1 MSKLEIIISLIGA
14 IATIL
19 AGVWWIVSK
28 IFSKGM
34 DKQHFIEFEKNVN
47 NRFDSV
53 ENRLDS
59 LEEKVDNHTL
69 AIVELYSFLGQKH
82 PKHEFMFS
90 KKMSPRM
97 LNELGSKIYG
107 EIDGYDFL
115 SKNKTALF
123 EYIDKEHPR
132 TKYDVQTASFK
143 ALASMADTDSFNT
156 LKDYV
161 YNAPAIDMPDGEK
174 YELGLGDVC
183 YILSIPLRDMYLE
196 MNGWE

>member
-69 AIVELYSFLGQKH
+69 AIVELYSFLGQKY

-115 SKNKTALF
+115 SKTKPHCSSISTRNTPGQNMMYRRHHLRPWPQWQTQT
-123 EYIDKEHPR
+123 HLTRLR
-132 TKYDVQTASFK
+132 TTFTMHRQ
-143 ALASMADTDSFNT
+143 
-156 LKDYV
+156 
-161 YNAPAIDMPDGEK
+161 
-174 YELGLGDVC
+174 
-183 YILSIPLRDMYLE
+183 
-196 MNGWE
+196 